1 MRQTFVNT
9 IESIASKNKDVML
22 LIADLGFSIYEGF
35 VEKTP
40 NQFLNVGIAEQNMT
54 GIAAGMALEGKIP
67 FIYSI
72 IPFVTMRN
80 FEQIRNDL
88 CYQNLNVKIVGVG
101 AGFTYGPYGHTHHGL
116 EDIGILR
123 TLANLTIFCPG
134 DTKETKFATEE
145 ALRIKGPVYIR
156 LGRTGEP
163 PVHKGKPELKVGK
176 GALISDGNDIT
187 IIATSTMVYR
197 GLEVSKLLEK
207 DGLGVRLISMH
218 TIKPFDY
225 QIIIDSAKKTKAI
238 FSLEE
243 HSIIGG
249 LGSAVSEVL
258 SESGLKTK
266 FKRIGVPDRFTKVIG
281 NQEYMR
287 KANNLT
293 TQQIFSTIIKRLG
306 NEQ

>member
-9 IESIASKNKDVML
+9 IENMAIRNKDVML
-22 LIADLGFSIYEGF
+22 LTADLGFSIYENF
-35 VEKTP
+35 VKNTP
-40 NQFLNVGIAEQNMT
+40 DQFLNVGIAEQNMT
-54 GIAAGMALEGKIP
+54 GIAAGMAMEGKIP
-67 FIYSI
+67 FMYSI

-134 DTKETKFATEE
+134 DAKETKFATEE
-145 ALRIKGPVYIR
+145 AFKIKGPVYIR

-163 PVHKGKPELKVGK
+163 LIHEGEPKLKVGK
-176 GALISDGNDIT
+176 GAVVMDGTDIT
-187 IIATSTMVYR
+187 IFATSTMVYR
-197 GLEVSKLLEK
+197 ALEAAKLLMK
-207 DGLGVRLISMH
+207 KGKSVRVVSMH
-218 TIKPFDY
+218 TIKPFDTE
-225 QIIIDSAKKTKAI
+225 IIVDCAKNTKAI

-249 LGSAVSEVL
+249 LGSTVAEVL
-258 SESGLKTK
+258 AESNVKII
-266 FKRIGVPDRFTKVIG
+266 FKRIGVPDRFTEVIG

-287 KANNLT
+287 KANHLAPE
-293 TQQIFSTIIKRLG
+293 QITLIILQHLR
-306 NEQ
+306 NE